1 MIPPSI
7 SERLIGDAFFLFALP
22 GTGSPAEVK
31 VLSDRDRDRGPDRV
45 RG

>member
-7 SERLIGDAFFLFALP
+7 SERLIGDAFFLALP
-22 GTGSPAEVK
+22 GTGSPAQVK
-31 VLSDRDRDRGPDRV
+31 VLSDRDRDRGTDRV